1 MLKQEYQYLLAAIQF
16 FTRIPL
22 PEATAHDRDSL
33 NQALKY
39 FPLTGWLV
47 GSVCALTFHLAV
59 DIWPASVAIVVS
71 IVVGILLT
79 GALKR

>member
-22 PEATAHDRDSL
+22 PPSVAHDSVTL

-39 FPLTGWLV
+39 FPLIGWLV
-47 GSVCALTFHLAV
+47 EHYSYTPVFVIVSLQPILSAALLMIFVPKIRQLAG
-59 DIWPASVAIVVS
+59 D
-71 IVVGILLT
+71 
-79 GALKR
+79 